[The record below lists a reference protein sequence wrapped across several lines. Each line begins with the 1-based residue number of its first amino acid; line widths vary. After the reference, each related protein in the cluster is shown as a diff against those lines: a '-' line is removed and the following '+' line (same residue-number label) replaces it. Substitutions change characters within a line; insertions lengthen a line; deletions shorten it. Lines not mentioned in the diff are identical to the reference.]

1 MANGTIETTPV
12 APSWVKNGD
21 LVLSVSVV
29 GILVIMLLP
38 LPRLILDLLLSLSIT
53 LSVVIL
59 LVSMHVRRPLD
70 FSAFPSVLL
79 VATLLRFAL
88 NIAATR
94 LILLHGNEGQGAAG
108 DVIRAFGNFVMGGN
122 YTVGIVV
129 FSILVIVNFVVITK
143 GAGRIAEVA
152 ARFTLDAMPGKQMS
166 IDADLNA
173 GLINEAEARRRRAEI
188 ADEADFYGA
197 MDGASKF
204 VRGDAIAAVIIIMV
218 NIIGGLTIGVL
229 QQGLTLVQAAQ
240 NYTLLTVGEG
250 LVAQVPALLMSTA
263 SGMVVTRAASE
274 SNLGADIARQIL
286 MNPKIIATAAVLLTL
301 LGLIPGLPHT
311 AFLVLA
317 VLLGGLAYQLQ
328 RAQQEPELELA
339 SAGAGAAVATAAGGG
354 TIATGGATK
363 PADVVEAPA
372 PVDLMELQ
380 VGYGLIGLVDAEGG
394 GELLERIKAV
404 RKQIAQ
410 DLGFMVPPIHIRDNL
425 QLRPTAYAILI
436 KGAEVVRGEVMMG
449 HVLAIDPGTAEKG
462 LEGIPTK
469 EPCFGLPALWVPD
482 AKREQA
488 QLMGYT
494 VVDLAS
500 VITTHLTELIRGHAH
515 ELLGR
520 QETQAL
526 LDRMAKVAPKVL
538 EDLIP
543 QTITL
548 GGLVRVMC
556 NLLRERVPI
565 RDLRTILE
573 TVADFAPGTKDTDTL
588 TEYVRQALGRTITHQ
603 HLGPDGA
610 LTVISLDPML
620 DRQLSEAIQTHAQ
633 GAYLSIAPSLA
644 QRVQSAIKQAAERA
658 IARGVQ
664 PVLLCSPP
672 LRPHLRR
679 LIERGLSTLPV
690 LSLNEVEGQ
699 VRVQSLEIVKV
710 LDAN

>member
-1 MANGTIETTPV
+1 MANAITKTGTVP
-12 APSWVKNGD
+12 AGQDWLKNGD

-29 GILVIMLLP
+29 GIIMVMLLP
-38 LPRLILDLLLSLSIT
+38 LPRFVLDLLLTLSIT

-59 LVSMHVRRPLD
+59 LVSMHVRRPLE
-70 FSAFPSVLL
+70 FSAFPSILL
-79 VATLLRFAL
+79 VGTLLRFAL

-94 LILLHGNEGQGAAG
+94 LILLHGNEGAAAAG
-108 DVIRAFGNFVMGGN
+108 DVILAFGNFVMGGN

-173 GLINEAEARRRRAEI
+173 GMIDEGEARRRRKEI

-204 VRGDAIAAVIIIMV
+204 VRGDAIAAVIIILV

-229 QQGLTLVQAAQ
+229 QQGLSIVQAAQ
-240 NYTLLTVGEG
+240 NYTILTVGEG

-263 SGMVVTRAASE
+263 SGLIMTRAASE
-274 SNLGADIARQIL
+274 SNLGEQMARQVL
-286 MNPKIIATAAVLLTL
+286 MNPKTITTAAVLLGA
-301 LGLIPGLPHT
+301 LGLVPGLPH
-311 AFLVLA
+311 APFLFLA
-317 VLLGGLAYQLQ
+317 AVLGGLGYKLRKEKAAELLTE
-328 RAQQEPELELA
+328 AMEPLA
-339 SAGAGAAVATAAGGG
+339 VEGSAAPGAAR
-354 TIATGGATK
+354 TGES
-363 PADVVEAPA
+363 EAPA

-380 VGYGLIGLVDAEGG
+380 VGYGLIGLVDAERG
-394 GELLERIKAV
+394 GELLERIKAI
-404 RKQIAQ
+404 RKQIAM
-410 DLGFMVPPIHIRDNL
+410 DLGFMAPPIHIRDNL
-425 QLRPTAYAILI
+425 QLRPNAYTILI
-436 KGAEVVRGEVMMG
+436 KGAEVVRGEVMTG

-462 LEGIPTK
+462 LEGIATK

-482 AKREQA
+482 SKREQA

-520 QETQAL
+520 QEAQAL
-526 LDRMAKVAPKVL
+526 LDSMAKTAPKVV
-538 EDLIP
+538 EELIP

-548 GGLVRVMC
+548 GGLVRVLG

-565 RDLRTILE
+565 RDMRTILE
-573 TVADFAPGTKDTDTL
+573 TVADYASTTKDIDIL
-588 TEYVRQALGRTITHQ
+588 TEHVRQALARTITHQ
-603 HLGPDGA
+603 HLGGDGS
-610 LTVISLDPML
+610 LSVISLDPTL
-620 DRQLSEAIQTHAQ
+620 DRQLSEAIQTHGQ
-633 GAYLSIAPSLA
+633 GSYLSIAPGLA
-644 QRVQSAIKQAAERA
+644 QRVQTAIKQAAERA
-658 IARGVQ
+658 IGRGVQ

-672 LRPHLRR
+672 LRPYLRR
-679 LIERGLSTLPV
+679 LIERGLSSLPV

-699 VRVQSLEIVKV
+699 VRLQSLEMVKV
-710 LDAN
+710 ADAN

>member
-1 MANGTIETTPV
+1 MASTTTDTTGVNP
-12 APSWVKNGD
+12 AWLKNSD

-29 GILVIMLLP
+29 GILMVMLLP
-38 LPRLILDLLLSLSIT
+38 LPRLVLDLLLSLSIT

-59 LVSMHVRRPLD
+59 LVAMNVRRPLE

-79 VATLLRFAL
+79 VGTLMRFAL

-94 LILLHGNEGQGAAG
+94 LILLHGNEGQAAAG
-108 DVIRAFGNFVMGGN
+108 EVIRAFGNFVMGGN

-129 FSILVIVNFVVITK
+129 FTILVIVNFVVITK
-143 GAGRIAEVA
+143 GAGRVAEVA

-173 GLINEAEARRRRAEI
+173 GLINEVEARRRRAEI
-188 ADEADFYGA
+188 AEEANFYGA

-229 QQGLTLVQAAQ
+229 QQGLSLQQAAQ

-263 SGMVVTRAASE
+263 SGLVVTRAASE
-274 SNLGADIARQIL
+274 SNLGSDIARQIL
-286 MNPKIIATAAVLLTL
+286 MNPRTIGTAAVLLTV
-301 LGLIPGLPHT
+301 LGLIPGLPHV
-311 AFLVLA
+311 AFLVIA
-317 VLLGGLAYQLQ
+317 AILGGLAYKLHQKQ
-328 RAQQEPELELA
+328 SELELA
-339 SAGAGAAVATAAGGG
+339 SEGQDAASVTAGGSAG
-354 TIATGGATK
+354 QAAAAAKTAEL
-363 PADVVEAPA
+363 ADTPA

-380 VGYGLIGLVDAEGG
+380 VGYGLIGLVDAERG
-394 GELLERIKAV
+394 GELLERIKGV

-425 QLRPTAYAILI
+425 QLRPTAYSILI
-436 KGAEVVRGEVMMG
+436 KGSEVVRGEVMMG

-469 EPCFGLPALWVPD
+469 EPCFGLPALWVPET
-482 AKREQA
+482 KREQA

-500 VITTHLTELIRGHAH
+500 VITTHLTELIRSHSH

-526 LDRMAKVAPKVL
+526 LDRIAKTAPKVV
-538 EDLIP
+538 EELIP
-543 QTITL
+543 QAITL
-548 GGLVRVMC
+548 GGLVRVLC
-556 NLLRERVPI
+556 NLLRERIPI

-573 TVADFAPGTKDTDTL
+573 TVADYASTTKDTDTL
-588 TEYVRQALGRTITHQ
+588 TEYVRQALARTITHQ
-603 HLGPDGA
+603 HLGPDNT

-620 DRQLSEAIQTHAQ
+620 DRQLSEAIQTHGQ
-633 GAYLSIAPSLA
+633 GVYLSIAPGLA
-644 QRVQSAIKQAAERA
+644 QRVQAAIKQAMERA
-658 IARGVQ
+658 VGRGLQ

-679 LIERGLSTLPV
+679 LIERGLPTLPV
-690 LSLNEVEGQ
+690 LSLNEVAGQ
-699 VRVQSLEIVKV
+699 VRVQSLEIVRV
-710 LDAN
+710 SDAD